1 MTATDAPPEIVAV
14 DQHGRPIKRETEPH
28 QGPIPEAGE
37 RFDDGGPSRPRVA
50 ARTRPLRALI
60 NVHPGDID
68 LAADS
73 LCELLPNLTDIY
85 QRSDGSLVHVIRLD
99 REEKAGRARY
109 SAGTPIIRALVKA
122 GMRER
127 ACKIAEWRKPNVRAK
142 GRLQTCDPPDTVIDA
157 VMARGSWPGVP
168 SLVGVSE
175 IPILRLDGSVFE
187 ADGYDAETGYLHVP
201 SMRLPPMSTAPTK
214 ADAAE
219 GLSVLRDAFIDF
231 PWATSAAMSIPIAAI
246 LTLISR
252 SAIRGPVPLI
262 ALEAN
267 SPGSGKSLAADV
279 VSIVATGRDAAR
291 ATFGGD
297 DEELEKTLAG
307 VAMRGSPL
315 ILFDNIGDGVA
326 LRGAPLDK
334 ALTGRSVFFR
344 KLGTNDTPELPWSTL
359 IMATGNN
366 LVIGSDDI
374 RRRVLLGRLDS
385 PYEDPAKRPIDDF
398 KHPERAGRLADWV
411 KEHRPE
417 LVCAAFDVMRA
428 VLLAGAPQPE
438 GRGAGWGSFEAWEE
452 IIAGAIVW
460 AGGASPLEGRPSVE
474 GGGSPERA
482 ALGVILRY
490 IERLD
495 EGAGVTVA
503 RLVQALYS
511 PEYMRREEAPSPD
524 KDEARAAIEELV
536 AAKPTPDKKALG
548 KKLAGVKGRPIDGLR
563 LEPRS
568 FTTANGEQRTTDKNG
583 LVHWTVRRASPGPGP
598 RRDRSVDRD
607 EERDAIRGEER
618 APADGGRR

>member
-1 MTATDAPPEIVAV
+1 MTELEWAKDADGNEIKPRSIPPLG
-14 DQHGRPIKRETEPH
+14 H
-28 QGPIPEAGE
+28 
-37 RFDDGGPSRPRVA
+37 FDDGAPHPHPGTS
-50 ARTRPLRALI
+50 ARTRPLRAPI

-68 LAADS
+68 LAADA
-73 LCELLPNLTDIY
+73 LCELLPNLADIY
-85 QRSDGSLVHVIRLD
+85 QRSDGSLVHVIRLE
-99 REEKAGRARY
+99 REEKAGRARF
-109 SAGTPIIRALVKA
+109 SAGTPIIRALTKA

-127 ACKIAEWRKPNVRAK
+127 ACKVAEWRKPNARAK
-142 GRLQTCDPPDTVIDA
+142 GKLQLCDPPDTVIDA
-157 VMARGSWPGVP
+157 VMARGYWRGVP
-168 SLVGVSE
+168 WLMGVSE
-175 IPILRLDGSVFE
+175 IPILRLDGTVFE
-187 ADGYDAETGYLHVP
+187 ADGYDARTGYLHIP
-201 SMRLPPMSTAPTK
+201 SMPLPPMLADPTRD
-214 ADAAE
+214 DASD
-219 GLSVLRDAFIDF
+219 GLRLLYDAFIDF
-231 PWATSAAMSIPIAAI
+231 PWATPAAMSIPIAAI

-252 SAIRGPVPLI
+252 SAISGPVPLI

-307 VAMRGSPL
+307 VALRGSPL

-344 KLGTNDTPELPWSTL
+344 RLGTNDTPELPWSTL

-385 PYEDPAKRPIDDF
+385 PHEDPAKRPLDSF
-398 KHPERAGRLADWV
+398 KHRERAGRLAAWA

-417 LVCAAFDVMRA
+417 LVRAAFDVMRA
-428 VLLAGAPQPE
+428 FLLAGAPQPP

-452 IIAGAIVW
+452 TVAGAIVW
-460 AGGASPLEGRPSVE
+460 AGGASPLEGRPPIE

-495 EGAGVTVA
+495 GDTGAGVTVA
-503 RLVQALYS
+503 RLVQALYT
-511 PEYMRREEAPSPD
+511 PEYIKREEAPD
-524 KDEARAAIEELV
+524 AAKDEARAAIEELV
-536 AAKPTPDKKALG
+536 PAKPIPDKRALG
-548 KKLAGVKGRPIDGLR
+548 KKLAGIKGRPIDGRR
-563 LEPRS
+563 LEPRP
-568 FTTANGEQRTTDKNG
+568 FTAANGEQRTTDGNG
-583 LVHWTVRRASPGPGP
+583 LVHWIVQRTEKAARAI
-598 RRDRSVDRD
+598 VDRD
-607 EERDAIRGEER
+607 EERDAIQAE
-618 APADGGRR
+618 PAAADLSPGRSG